1 MPFCRAASVSEIPP
15 DQCRL
20 FFVGG
25 KAVVIAHQGGRFF
38 AVDGMCPH
46 RGMEMEG
53 AILWNGVIECPWHHY
68 QYDLETGENR
78 VPKDIYPRAL
88 AERIEPIATFRVEL
102 RGSEIWVDLEA
113 S

>member
-1 MPFCRAASVSEIPP
+1 MPFHRVARATDIPP

-20 FFVGG
+20 YFVEG
-25 KAVVIAHQGGRFF
+25 KAVVIANQGGRFY
-38 AVDGMCPH
+38 AVDGICPH
-46 RGMEMEG
+46 KGFEME
-53 AILWNGVIECPWHHY
+53 AAMLWDGVIECPWHRY

-78 VPKDIYPRAL
+78 VPKDIYPREL

-102 RGSEIWVDLEA
+102 RGSELWVDLEP